1 MEEINI
7 VRKAQQEWMEF
18 NEVKKQE
25 GRKGIAETIP
35 NQQLR
40 SWIPPME
47 GVYKINTDGAISS
60 QMIRTGKGIVARNWK
75 EETLKVWRI
84 MEEKIGDPK
93 LEEALAIRIAM
104 QLGKEASWRK
114 IEIQSDWKSEI
125 DCITTGSCIDW
136 NCAMVLEDIQELR
149 EFFDQCNFSFI
160 YRVGTKLCHKLVKF
174 ALKLVNDVLGETSRK
189 SSSKNPIC
197 KLENQL

>member
-18 NEVKKQE
+18 KEAKEQE

-75 EETLKVWRI
+75 VETLKVWRR

-93 LEEALAIRIAM
+93 LEEALAIRMAM
-104 QLGKEASWRK
+104 QLGKEASWR
-114 IEIQSDWKSEI
+114 
-125 DCITTGSCIDW
+125 
-136 NCAMVLEDIQELR
+136 
-149 EFFDQCNFSFI
+149 
-160 YRVGTKLCHKLVKF
+160 
-174 ALKLVNDVLGETSRK
+174 
-189 SSSKNPIC
+189 
-197 KLENQL
+197 

>member
-18 NEVKKQE
+18 KEAEEQE

-60 QMIRTGKGIVARNWK
+60 QMIRTGKGIVARNRK
-75 EETLKVWRI
+75 GEVLKAWAI
-84 MEEKIGDPK
+84 MVEKIEEPG
-93 LEEALAIRIAM
+93 LE
-104 QLGKEASWRK
+104 
-114 IEIQSDWKSEI
+114 
-125 DCITTGSCIDW
+125 
-136 NCAMVLEDIQELR
+136 
-149 EFFDQCNFSFI
+149 
-160 YRVGTKLCHKLVKF
+160 
-174 ALKLVNDVLGETSRK
+174 
-189 SSSKNPIC
+189 
-197 KLENQL
+197 